1 MIIDTFLA
9 KLTAS
14 PDDIEFTDTI
24 AVIEA
29 NYTFTPTQFS
39 NGTTVNQA
47 GDNNGS
53 CKIFAFGL
61 AHGLSEA
68 QTLACFG
75 RYYRD
80 DVLANPQGQ
89 DHQNIRN
96 FMASGWAGI
105 QFASQ
110 ALTAK

>member
-1 MIIDTFLA
+1 MILDTFLA

-14 PDDIEFTDTI
+14 PNDIEFTDTM

-29 NYTFTPTQFS
+29 HYTFTPTHFS
-39 NGTTVNQA
+39 NGKMVNQA

-61 AHGLSEA
+61 AQGLSAA

-75 RYYRD
+75 QYYRD
-80 DVLANPQGQ
+80 DVLANPQGE

-96 FMASGWAGI
+96 FMVSGWQGI
-105 QFASQ
+105 HFDGK
-110 ALTAK
+110 ALTLK